1 MKKKTGFT
9 LIELLVAIAII
20 GILAAILLPAL
31 ARARESAR
39 RASCQNNL
47 KQWGLIFKMYSG
59 ESKGAKYPP
68 VIMDYR
74 TAVDCEQAG
83 FPSVGMKSIIV
94 AGPHS
99 EMIYPEYLT
108 DVNILL
114 CPSDPAHTPDS
125 LVSPFT
131 EKTDISIPCS
141 KKGKGMW
148 NMQASYYYL
157 GWVFDRGDTTDPQTN
172 LSLVPFLNIVTGTA
186 PTQIIQ
192 GLLEAVLP
200 FFINHENGRADND
213 IIISTTT
220 AGLTGQ
226 PPIGN
231 AGSNT
236 IYRLREGIERFLI
249 TDINNPA
256 NSAKAQ
262 SSLWIM
268 MDKLTSDSSLYNHIP
283 GGANVLFFDGHVE
296 FLRYQENG
304 PAPVNRGVAT
314 ATNALEKIDFSMF

>member
-1 MKKKTGFT
+1 MKRKGFT

-47 KQWGLIFKMYSG
+47 KQWGLIFKMYSS

-68 VIMDYR
+68 VVMDYR
-74 TAVDCEQAG
+74 NAVDCEQPS
-83 FPSVGMKSIIV
+83 FPSIGMKSIIV
-94 AGPHS
+94 AGPHP

-125 LVSPFT
+125 LISPFT
-131 EKTDISIPCS
+131 EKVDITIPCAV
-141 KKGKGMW
+141 KGKGMW

-172 LSLVPFLNIVTGTA
+172 LSLVPFLGVSGNA
-186 PTQIIQ
+186 PTQIVQ

-200 FFINHENGRADND
+200 FFTTHENGRADRD
-213 IIISTTT
+213 ITISTIT
-220 AGLTGQ
+220 AQLTGQ
-226 PPIGN
+226 PPVGN
-231 AGSNT
+231 AGGDT

-256 NSAKAQ
+256 SSAKAQ
-262 SSLWIM
+262 SELWVM
-268 MDKLTSDSSLYNHIP
+268 MDKLTSDPSLYNHIP
-283 GGANVLFFDGHVE
+283 GGANILFFDGHVE
-296 FLRYQENG
+296 FMRYQENG
-304 PAPVNRGVAT
+304 PAPVNKGVAT
-314 ATNALEKIDFSMF
+314 ATNALEKINLNMF